1 MQKVKWAVFFTERT
15 FIHKIEAKY
24 NLESDLE
31 VSLQFV
37 TDWCYE
43 KMKAFCVKCRE
54 KTENLNPNIS
64 KTKNG
69 ILIMQSKCTECGI
82 TKSRFVREQEAKGL
96 LNNLII
102 KTA

>member
-1 MQKVKWAVFFTERT
+1 
-15 FIHKIEAKY
+15 
-24 NLESDLE
+24 
-31 VSLQFV
+31 
-37 TDWCYE
+37 
-43 KMKAFCVKCRE
+43 MKAFCVKCRE

-82 TKSRFVREQEAKGL
+82 TKSRFVREQEAKAL